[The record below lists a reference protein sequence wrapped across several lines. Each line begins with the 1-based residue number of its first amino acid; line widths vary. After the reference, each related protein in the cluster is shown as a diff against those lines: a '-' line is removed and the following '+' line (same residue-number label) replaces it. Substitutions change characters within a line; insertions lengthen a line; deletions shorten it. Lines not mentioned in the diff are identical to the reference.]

1 MTGNGK
7 ATDKKKLHIY
17 TVFFLVKLFLM
28 ECKLILKLRV
38 TGVEQR
44 SKRTREPGFLLL
56 DLEMDL
62 ERKARTHPVGQG
74 D

>member
-7 ATDKKKLHIY
+7 AP
-17 TVFFLVKLFLM
+17 VFYLVKLFLM
-28 ECKLILKLRV
+28 ECKSFLKLCA
-38 TGVEQR
+38 TGLEQQG
-44 SKRTREPGFLLL
+44 KWTQEPGFLLL
-56 DLEMDL
+56 NLEMDL